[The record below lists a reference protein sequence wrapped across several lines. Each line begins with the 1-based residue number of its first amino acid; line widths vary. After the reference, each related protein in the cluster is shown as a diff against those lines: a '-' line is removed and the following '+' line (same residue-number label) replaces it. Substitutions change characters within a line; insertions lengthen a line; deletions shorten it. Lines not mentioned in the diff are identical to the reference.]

1 MNGGLSMAEMKSGYK
16 MTDIGVIPEDWEVK
30 EFNETFSVI
39 PNNSL
44 SRDYLNTQAG
54 EYHDIHYGD
63 VLIKYGALLD
73 AGNTEIPFINKAI
86 TDKWVNRRIVTEGDI
101 IMADTAEDNTVGK
114 CSEVIN
120 VNHKK
125 IVSGLH
131 TFWLHPNEGLF
142 EKGFLGYFMS
152 HSLYHNQLLPLIH
165 GTKVSSVS
173 KNEILGTRV
182 LVPLKNEQTAIA
194 TALSDVDSLI
204 SALTKKIEKK
214 KAIKQGLMQQ
224 LLTGKKRLLGYKG
237 LALVKNEK
245 MEYPGDWDVVKL
257 GDLCRIIT
265 KQTGFDYSAT
275 IKPSLRTS
283 RGLGVLPFIQNKD
296 FEGYKINFNTD
307 FYIPKDV
314 AMHFPQI
321 LLDEPSLLV
330 SISGRIGN
338 VGYYLSSKLAFI
350 GGAICVAKFWKKEY
364 IPWVMLYLQSS
375 KGQNEI
381 FMNEKAGA
389 QHNITVEAIRNFRI
403 PMPSM
408 SEQTAIANILS
419 DCDSEIAALEE
430 KRDKY
435 KEIKQGMMQQLLTGK
450 IRLIK

>member
-1 MNGGLSMAEMKSGYK
+1 MNGGLSMVEMKSGYK
-16 MTDIGVIPEDWEVK
+16 MTEVGVIPEDWEVK
-30 EFNETFSVI
+30 ELSSISEIKSGKRLPKGSLVTSSKTPYPYIRVIDMNMGYLKLSDIMYVPENVQPMISKYIISKNDIYISVAGTLGLVGKI
-39 PNNSL
+39 PEELDGANLTENANRITEIQCN
-44 SRDYLNTQAG
+44 RDYLM
-54 EYHDIHYGD
+54 YY
-63 VLIKYGALLD
+63 
-73 AGNTEIPFINKAI
+73 
-86 TDKWVNRRIVTEGDI
+86 
-101 IMADTAEDNTVGK
+101 M
-114 CSEVIN
+114 
-120 VNHKK
+120 
-125 IVSGLH
+125 
-131 TFWLHPNEGLF
+131 
-142 EKGFLGYFMS
+142 MS
-152 HSLYHNQLLPLIH
+152 PLIQNVIEAERTI
-165 GTKVSSVS
+165 GAQPKLALQR
-173 KNEILGTRV
+173 IRDFYIV
-182 LVPLKNEQTAIA
+182 LPRDNREQTAIA

-224 LLTGKKRLLGYKG
+224 LLTGKKRLPGYKG

-314 AMHFPQI
+314 AMQFPQI